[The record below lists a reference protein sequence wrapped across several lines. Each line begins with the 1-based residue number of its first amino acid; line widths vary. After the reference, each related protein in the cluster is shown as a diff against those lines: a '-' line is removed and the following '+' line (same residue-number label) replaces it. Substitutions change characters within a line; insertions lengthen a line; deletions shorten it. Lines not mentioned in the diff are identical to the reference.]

1 MSNIIYSGDKDL
13 QMSNGLT
20 DVFINVLV
28 LSGSRIAVSDS
39 EKRFV
44 VWLAERDQSK
54 VGGGTVGFEI
64 SEMPWNSD
72 DFSECKAFL
81 LNAVKFAE
89 QRLGWEALDYPP
101 NENMLFPALRKFA
114 ELITDFSAK
123 YINPV
128 GYDEWFAASSGEYD
142 PMQKGY
148 PKCEKHGVLLSCYGC
163 QVCNN

>member
-1 MSNIIYSGDKDL
+1 MSNIVYFGDNDL
-13 QMSNGLT
+13 LMSNGLT

-54 VGGGTVGFEI
+54 LGGGTVGFEI
-64 SEMPWNSD
+64 SEMPWSASD
-72 DFSECKAFL
+72 FAECKAFL
-81 LNAVKFAE
+81 LNTVKFAE
-89 QRLGWEALDYPP
+89 QRLGWEVLDYPP

-114 ELITDFSAK
+114 ELVKFFSAK
-123 YINPV
+123 DINPT
-128 GYDEWFAASSGEYD
+128 GYEEWLAASDGEYD
-142 PMQKGY
+142 PVHRGF
-148 PKCEKHGVLLSCYGC
+148 PKCEKHGALLSCFGC